1 MADTY
6 TQFYIHLVMAVRNR
20 ESLLVDKHRSE
31 IFKYM
36 SGIITNIGHKSIIIN
51 GMPDHV
57 HVLFGLHPARAIS
70 DLVRELKKSSSSF
83 INNKNFL
90 RGRFYWQEGYG
101 GFSYS
106 RSQLNGIYNYIL
118 NQQEHHKK
126 FDFKT
131 EYLKLLEEFEIDY
144 KPEYLFDFDIIK

>member
-36 SGIITNIGHKSIIIN
+36 SGIITNMGHKSIIIN

-57 HVLFGLHPARAIS
+57 HVLFGLHPAQAIS
-70 DLVRELKKSSSSF
+70 DLVRELKK
-83 INNKNFL
+83 IHPHL
-90 RGRFYWQEGYG
+90 
-101 GFSYS
+101 
-106 RSQLNGIYNYIL
+106 LII
-118 NQQEHHKK
+118 
-126 FDFKT
+126 KT
-131 EYLKLLEEFEIDY
+131 FLEE
-144 KPEYLFDFDIIK
+144 DFTGRRDMVAFRTVVRS